1 MYADVVHSSC
11 RTNDGAARGSGGKE
25 NEPRG
30 TGASSPAASSVLPE
44 VWTSV
49 CRIKDRHYAALAYR
63 YAACAVLPYYR
74 RPAEGS
80 SGDRHRRGRHRDAD
94 ETDADEL
101 LLELTA
107 AGLEVADD
115 DDDCGDD
122 DALSAVARQQKRCK
136 QIGNNNY
143 LLDYIV
149 RSLGSRVVGP
159 Y

>member
-11 RTNDGAARGSGGKE
+11 RPNDGAVRGGGGKE
-25 NEPRG
+25 NEQRN
-30 TGASSPAASSVLPE
+30 TGSSSPAATSSVLPE

-80 SGDRHRRGRHRDAD
+80 SGDRHRRGRHRGAD

-107 AGLEVADD
+107 AGLEVVDD
-115 DDDCGDD
+115 DDDCGGD
-122 DALSAVARQQKRCK
+122 DALSAAARQQKRCK
-136 QIGNNNY
+136 QIGNNNIITC
-143 LLDYIV
+143 YIV
-149 RSLGSRVVGP
+149 LNIS
-159 Y
+159 